1 LQLNHHSK
9 RRRTALLKASV
20 TLGLLAVAA
29 LAGGRP
35 CRGDNLP
42 ETGAGTKGAAW
53 RSPGN
58 CGLNCLHVLLGANNI
73 ETDYDRLSEEVLVEN
88 KVTSLTDLRQA
99 AKRHGLAAT
108 LGKTGPEGLTALP
121 KPVVAHW
128 DLANEPG
135 DYPGHFVLVVKTTAE
150 SVEFMDGTSGAIRVL
165 EWREFQRRWS
175 GYVLYVS
182 PSQPFASW
190 GYLAGAVVAGVLAGA
205 LVHRLLARRAVG
217 RASHQ
222 PQLQGEQK

>member
-1 LQLNHHSK
+1 LQLDHGSK
-9 RRRTALLKASV
+9 RRRTALLQASV
-20 TLGLLAVAA
+20 ALGLLAVAA
-29 LAGGRP
+29 LVGGRP

-42 ETGAGTKGAAW
+42 ETGAGTKGAVW
-53 RSPGN
+53 RSGRN
-58 CGLNCLHVLLGANNI
+58 CGLNCLFVLLGANNI

-88 KVTSLTDLRQA
+88 KVASLTDLRLA
-99 AKRHGLAAT
+99 AKRHGLATA
-108 LGKTGPEGLTALP
+108 LGKTDPEGLTSLP
-121 KPVVAHW
+121 KPVLAHW
-128 DLANEPG
+128 DIANKPG
-135 DYPGHFVLVVKTTAE
+135 DIPGHFVLVVKTTAE
-150 SVEFMDGTSGAIRVL
+150 SVEFMDGTSGVIGAL

-190 GYLAGAVVAGVLAGA
+190 GYLAGAVVAGVLTGV

>member
-42 ETGAGTKGAAW
+42 ETGAGTKGAVW
-53 RSPGN
+53 RSARN
-58 CGLNCLHVLLGANNI
+58 CGLNCLYILLGAHNI
-73 ETDYDRLSEEVLVEN
+73 ETDYNCLSEEVLVED
-88 KVTSLTDLRQA
+88 KGSSLTDLRLA

-108 LGKTGPEGLTALP
+108 LGKTGPEGLTGLP

-128 DLANEPG
+128 DLANQPG
-135 DYPGHFVLVVKTTAE
+135 DNPGHFVLVLKTTAE
-150 SVEFMDGTSGAIRVL
+150 SVEFMDGTSGTIGAL

-205 LVHRLLARRAVG
+205 LVHRFLAPRAVG

-222 PQLQGEQK
+222 PQLQGEQT